1 VRWAEVAVEKVDRG
15 EADLAFLVNPIS
27 AKTVAEI
34 ALQHGLLPEKS
45 TDFYPKLVS
54 GFMMMDIVV
63 DEKI

>member
-1 VRWAEVAVEKVDRG
+1 
-15 EADLAFLVNPIS
+15 LVNPIS

-54 GFMMMDIVV
+54 GFMMMDIAV

>member
-1 VRWAEVAVEKVDRG
+1 
-15 EADLAFLVNPIS
+15 
-27 AKTVAEI
+27 VAEI

-54 GFMMMDIVV
+54 GFMMLDIVV